1 MKLLGKDGGQT
12 RVPALLL
19 LAASPVVRI
28 ILSDRLPSSHSLVVT
43 FQGVTEDTLKVFGDI
58 ISTGIAAGI
67 MEKNLSKV
75 EDVFNMLGVVGALV
89 SSLSEE
95 IDVSNVFDSNE
106 KVFTNNIKMEALINE
121 DSFDD
126 KDEDRTESNKSV
138 EHITIDPNPSQKKRA
153 KLDYSPGIIKAGR
166 SLRGDFPPVRINKKE
181 LTTARRPVWKAP
193 RKSNKEESTNVKLCL
208 TSKQHKSIRQLR
220 SAFSRATTLVI
231 ESPQAR
237 AAPDMAAQM
246 GSWSSE
252 ERTFLRILVRDPLCS

>member
-1 MKLLGKDGGQT
+1 MGVR

-28 ILSDRLPSSHSLVVT
+28 ILSDRLPSSHSPVVT

-106 KVFTNNIKMEALINE
+106 KVFKNNIKMEDLINE

-126 KDEDRTESNKSV
+126 KDEDRTENNKSV
-138 EHITIDPNPSQKKRA
+138 EHFNFDPNPSQKKRA
-153 KLDYSPGIIKAGR
+153 KLDIIFK
-166 SLRGDFPPVRINKKE
+166 V
-181 LTTARRPVWKAP
+181 
-193 RKSNKEESTNVKLCL
+193 
-208 TSKQHKSIRQLR
+208 
-220 SAFSRATTLVI
+220 
-231 ESPQAR
+231 
-237 AAPDMAAQM
+237 
-246 GSWSSE
+246 
-252 ERTFLRILVRDPLCS
+252 